1 MLDQSVKTLQ
11 NTDKMCYDFR
21 VCKRLAPSMKTL
33 TKILTKCVMISE
45 SLLSRPQVWKH
56 WPKYW
61 HYASWFLSLYELVPK
76 CENID
81 QNTDT
86 MRHDFW
92 VCMSYRG
99 RQKSILHKKSISF
112 LSCSCF
118 YTLTLIIIFLY
129 SQNIVHFQRCPIF
142 SALYLCF

>member
-61 HYASWFLSLYELVPK
+61 HYASWFLSLYELQRSPK
-76 CENID
+76 VYIAQKVYIVFKLQLFLHPNI
-81 QNTDT
+81 NYYFFIFSKYSPFST
-86 MRHDFW
+86 MPHLFSPLPLFLDFFNL
-92 VCMSYRG
+92 V
-99 RQKSILHKKSISF
+99 KKS
-112 LSCSCF
+112 CF
-118 YTLTLIIIFLY
+118 
-129 SQNIVHFQRCPIF
+129 
-142 SALYLCF
+142 